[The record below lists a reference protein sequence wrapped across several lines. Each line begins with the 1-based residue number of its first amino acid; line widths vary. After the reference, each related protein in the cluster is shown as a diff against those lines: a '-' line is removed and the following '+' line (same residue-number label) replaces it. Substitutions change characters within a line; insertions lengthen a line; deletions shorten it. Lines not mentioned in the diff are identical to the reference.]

1 MMSSTTQKPPFLRD
15 GWFLVVQG
23 ILSTAKLPELKNN
36 LTTGKITYTSLQ
48 LSSHKAVSI
57 KPAQ

>member
-23 ILSTAKLPELKNN
+23 ILSIAKLPEFKIT

-48 LSSHKAVSI
+48 LSNYKAVSV
-57 KPAQ
+57 KLAQ

>member
-23 ILSTAKLPELKNN
+23 ILSIAKLPELKNN
-36 LTTGKITYTSLQ
+36 LTTGKITCTYLQ
-48 LSSHKAVSI
+48 LSNHKAMSI
-57 KPAQ
+57 KLAQ